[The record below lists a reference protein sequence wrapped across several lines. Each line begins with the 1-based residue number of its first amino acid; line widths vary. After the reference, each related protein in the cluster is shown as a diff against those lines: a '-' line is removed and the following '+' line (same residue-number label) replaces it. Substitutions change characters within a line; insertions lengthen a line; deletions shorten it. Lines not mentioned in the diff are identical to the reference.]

1 MRHYENKASERLGI
15 QSTSRDGKIARVVT
29 YITCENFTI
38 KFDDGKEKTL
48 RNWKQFIDG
57 KFNYKLHYKAPRNK
71 DERIGEKR
79 IMNNGLEAVVI
90 EYNGSHDID
99 IEFEDGEKRMG
110 VNWRDFCKGNIAHP
124 TIFGGNVS
132 QNELVIKF
140 YLEPLGFMR
149 IPQRSRLSNKIGLKG
164 KELDLYNEEVRIA
177 IEYDGDYSHSKNKDD
192 EGKNRLVEKLGITLY
207 RFREPGCPKID
218 GKTYI
223 MSDSKFMSIS
233 LEFCLKKFLRDV
245 LGKDADIINFER
257 DEHEIQEFVSKNKR
271 VNIHLYEKSRMSNGM
286 EAKIIK
292 MSSCRNLTV
301 QFEDGAIAYNKDYKS
316 FLKGNIAHPEETSHA
331 KKNRRLH
338 ERKQMKNGMM
348 AEVIEYV
355 SCDEIQV
362 RFENGEI
369 TKTSWYHFSRGSVAT
384 PSSYVKNHLGEKKIQ
399 NSGNEEAE
407 IIEAIDA
414 NHISV
419 RFNDGTIVSNRK
431 YADFLNGAIRKPG
444 LPLLTRTLKNDR
456 LGQEKIMKNG
466 MCARITRY
474 GSANDIDILFSNGT
488 LVTHKKYSN
497 FCSGSI
503 ACFPKIMA

>member
-177 IEYDGDYSHSKNKDD
+177 IEYDGEYSHSKNKDD
-192 EGKNRLVEKLGITLY
+192 
-207 RFREPGCPKID
+207 
-218 GKTYI
+218 
-223 MSDSKFMSIS
+223 
-233 LEFCLKKFLRDV
+233 
-245 LGKDADIINFER
+245 
-257 DEHEIQEFVSKNKR
+257 
-271 VNIHLYEKSRMSNGM
+271 
-286 EAKIIK
+286 
-292 MSSCRNLTV
+292 
-301 QFEDGAIAYNKDYKS
+301 
-316 FLKGNIAHPEETSHA
+316 
-331 KKNRRLH
+331 
-338 ERKQMKNGMM
+338 
-348 AEVIEYV
+348 
-355 SCDEIQV
+355 
-362 RFENGEI
+362 
-369 TKTSWYHFSRGSVAT
+369 
-384 PSSYVKNHLGEKKIQ
+384 
-399 NSGNEEAE
+399 
-407 IIEAIDA
+407 
-414 NHISV
+414 
-419 RFNDGTIVSNRK
+419 
-431 YADFLNGAIRKPG
+431 
-444 LPLLTRTLKNDR
+444 
-456 LGQEKIMKNG
+456 
-466 MCARITRY
+466 
-474 GSANDIDILFSNGT
+474 
-488 LVTHKKYSN
+488 
-497 FCSGSI
+497 
-503 ACFPKIMA
+503 

>member
-38 KFDDGKEKTL
+38 KFEDGKEKTL

-177 IEYDGDYSHSKNKDD
+177 IEYDGEYSHSKNKDD

-257 DEHEIQEFVSKNKR
+257 DEHEIKEFVSKNKR

-301 QFEDGAIAYNKDYKS
+301 QFEDGAIVYNKDCNGVQREHNKKLNNGLPILHKVPPKRDYGRY
-316 FLKGNIAHPEETSHA
+316 FCIMAEKGGTSH
-331 KKNRRLH
+331 
-338 ERKQMKNGMM
+338 G
-348 AEVIEYV
+348 
-355 SCDEIQV
+355 
-362 RFENGEI
+362 G
-369 TKTSWYHFSRGSVAT
+369 
-384 PSSYVKNHLGEKKIQ
+384 
-399 NSGNEEAE
+399 
-407 IIEAIDA
+407 ID
-414 NHISV
+414 
-419 RFNDGTIVSNRK
+419 
-431 YADFLNGAIRKPG
+431 
-444 LPLLTRTLKNDR
+444 
-456 LGQEKIMKNG
+456 
-466 MCARITRY
+466 
-474 GSANDIDILFSNGT
+474 
-488 LVTHKKYSN
+488 
-497 FCSGSI
+497 
-503 ACFPKIMA
+503 